1 MASPGVILTSQFET
15 QKVFANFLDYQT
27 RANALADKPDRSALE
42 EIELS
47 LVTRSLFNDAKYQQ
61 NDFKRDPE
69 TDDKKQEAHHL
80 MTGFDEE
87 FDRYLNY
94 MTRMQALRDKP
105 NRTEKENQ
113 ELERVTQGAAQVDL
127 TQPTMPEK
135 KNTLYG
141 AFTADKD
148 VITGTDRVEL
158 KEKYRHAQQHGAV
171 LYKDVVSFDTPF
183 LQKLGVYDP
192 ATDDLDE
199 KPLLRAGRE
208 MMATMVKDEGLKDV
222 TWLGTI
228 HRNTDHIHIHFS
240 AVEAVNTRPLVE
252 REDPESGKT
261 YVAPK
266 GNRKQATIN
275 DMKRVFAASLVDR
288 TQERARIGQLRDG
301 LIADV
306 RESLPDRA
314 GELVL
319 LQRVVQRLPG
329 DRRKWQYGYLDR
341 KTQGMLDNFTDDFMD
356 DDERYREYKAAVKES
371 EVVDRELFGETKQ
384 DDLHYAANQMA
395 DLHKRLGNQILSYV
409 RELDHAR
416 SQGDPSL
423 TDVNFSDGYIEKLA
437 SAALEAKQRKTAQR
451 ATVGL
456 EDAAETAQAR
466 EPPHRPQR
474 HKPLL
479 YRRDLY
485 AIKRQ
490 LSRTMDDEK
499 YSAQR
504 DYERTQR
511 AVERSRERQ

>member
-15 QKVFANFLDYQT
+15 QKVFADFLDYQT

-47 LVTRSLFNDAKYQQ
+47 LVTRSLFNDAAYQR
-61 NDFKRDPE
+61 NDFDRGTEVDG
-69 TDDKKQEAHHL
+69 KKQEAHHL

-105 NRTEKENQ
+105 NRTEKEEQ

-127 TQPTMPEK
+127 TDPVMPEK

-148 VITGTDRVEL
+148 VITGKDRIAL

-183 LQKLGVYDP
+183 LEKLGVYNS

-252 REDPESGKT
+252 REDPKT
-261 YVAPK
+261 GEKYVAPR

-275 DMKRVFAASLVDR
+275 DMKRVFAATLIDR

-306 RESLPDRA
+306 RESLPQRA
-314 GELVL
+314 MELAA

-341 KTQGMLDNFTDDFMD
+341 KTQGMLNNFTDYFMD
-356 DDERYREYKAAVKES
+356 DDDRYHEYKTAVKES
-371 EVVDRELFGETKQ
+371 EQMDRELFGKTKQ
-384 DDLHYAANQMA
+384 DDLHYAANQLA
-395 DLHKRLGNQILSYV
+395 DLHKRLGNQILSYIK
-409 RELDHAR
+409 ELDHAR
-416 SQGDPSL
+416 NQGDPSL
-423 TDVNFSDGYIEKLA
+423 TNVNFSDGYLEKLA

-466 EPPHRPQR
+466 EPPKRAR
-474 HKPLL
+474 YHKPLL

-490 LSRTMDDEK
+490 LSRTMEEEK

-511 AVERSRERQ
+511 AVEQSRERQ